1 MQFRVNLNAIGYI
14 LYGIALPSLLEFRRC
29 YFFGRVGGW
38 VGGEM
43 EIKAISAS
51 N

>member
-1 MQFRVNLNAIGYI
+1 MQFRVNLDAIGYT
-14 LYGIALPSLLEFRRC
+14 LYGIALPSLLEFGLC